1 MKLEVSVIFAL
12 CGQEGDMGK
21 ACVGT
26 TYLCHARAG
35 GTR

>member
-12 CGQEGDMGK
+12 CGQEGHMGK
-21 ACVGT
+21 ACVG